1 MNMTI
6 LYKLKLLNL
15 ALTLMSLDEDEM
27 SVGADLSCPID
38 IKLRG

>member
-27 SVGADLSCPID
+27 SVGADLSACC
-38 IKLRG
+38 GSSN